1 MNLYSYAEL
10 AVRLVNTLA
19 RADAEADPLNS
30 PDACAAALGEFL
42 AGQPTRRDVAVLRY
56 LRDEFAAVF
65 TSAASGRDKEAIE
78 RLNSL
83 LIQFP
88 IQPELVSHDDQRW
101 HVHLTPQGSVSDQF
115 AAGAVIGVSL
125 MVSLHGVSRLGVCAI
140 ASCGRVFIDSSPG
153 KSRRYCAEHG
163 PSRAN
168 VSALRRQPP
177 PLAGPRPAAAS

>member
-1 MNLYSYAEL
+1 VNLSSYAEL
-10 AVRLVNTLA
+10 AVRLVNSLV
-19 RADAEADPLNS
+19 RADGEVDPLSS
-30 PDACAAALGEFL
+30 PDACAASLGDCI

-65 TSAASGRDKEAIE
+65 TSASAGRDKEAIE

-88 IQPELVSHDDQRW
+88 IQPELVSHDEQRW
-101 HVHLTPQGSVSDQF
+101 HVHLAQQGAVSDRF

-140 ASCGRVFIDSSPG
+140 ASCGRAFIDSSPG
-153 KSRRYCAEHG
+153 KSRRYCADHG

-168 VSALRRQPP
+168 VSSLRRQPP
-177 PLAGPRPAAAS
+177 LAGDQPAAAS